1 MGTRLSC
8 VLYFGLNCSR
18 SCSSLFSRRLCRYRF
33 FFLSMFFQGVCR
45 MRICGGTGWLSNNR
59 APRKTRPG
67 CGSRFRQLYPS
78 TSVFCSSFPPPYS
91 CTLHIQYRVLEIS
104 MDGQKRYV
112 SCRLRPKEG
121 FYSRA
126 QSPGNHTIYVKIAGL
141 HMPPMCL
148 LFQDYN
154 TARGPGGRVYCCRGR
169 LSRDRTSSAAERYL
183 LAAELDLE

>member
-1 MGTRLSC
+1 
-8 VLYFGLNCSR
+8 
-18 SCSSLFSRRLCRYRF
+18 
-33 FFLSMFFQGVCR
+33 
-45 MRICGGTGWLSNNR
+45 
-59 APRKTRPG
+59 
-67 CGSRFRQLYPS
+67 
-78 TSVFCSSFPPPYS
+78 
-91 CTLHIQYRVLEIS
+91 

-126 QSPGNHTIYVKIAGL
+126 QSPENHTIYVKIAGL
-141 HMPPMCL
+141 HMPPMYL